1 VDIEAAHGGSGKSRF
16 ARGLAILAGLAAV
29 LASLLATLEVDAS
42 RREEQAMVTATRLAV
57 GVFEASA
64 ATGLLSMYQFQAER
78 EASLLAIDAS
88 ARDLLAAQEPAV
100 AAAQQAL
107 ATAEARTGERL
118 TVAGEAMSR
127 APGEESPVDAHTRAV
142 LAQTVEDMAGSV
154 EELNDQLTLAE
165 RYGTR
170 GNRAVFALT
179 LLAIGAVLLGLAGVM
194 GETRTGRFSLGASA
208 VALLISAVWA
218 GAALSV

>member
-1 VDIEAAHGGSGKSRF
+1 VDIEAAHSGSGRSRF
-16 ARGLAILAGLAAV
+16 KQALAILAGLAAV
-29 LASLLATLEVDAS
+29 LAALFATLEVDAS

-78 EASLLAIDAS
+78 EAALLAIDAS

-100 AAAQQAL
+100 AAAQQAM
-107 ATAEARTGERL
+107 ATAETRTAARL

-127 APGEESPVDAHTRAV
+127 APGEASPVDAHTRSV
-142 LAQTVEDMAGSV
+142 LGQTVEDMAGAV
-154 EELNDQLTLAE
+154 EELSNQLAQAE
-165 RYGTR
+165 RYGAR
-170 GNRAVFALT
+170 GSRAVFALT

-194 GETRTGRFSLGASA
+194 GETRTGRLSLGVAA
-208 VALLISAVWA
+208 AALLLSTVWA
-218 GAALSV
+218 GAAFST